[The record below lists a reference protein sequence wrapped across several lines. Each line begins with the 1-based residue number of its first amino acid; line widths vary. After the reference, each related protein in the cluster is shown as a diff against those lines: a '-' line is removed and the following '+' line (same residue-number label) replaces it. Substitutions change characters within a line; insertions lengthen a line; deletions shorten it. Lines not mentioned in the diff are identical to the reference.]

1 MILRREIRR
10 GVRVGGFAVLSG
22 LLGLGL
28 LLFHF
33 LGIARNGLR
42 GRMSLA
48 SRVESEG
55 SDSGEEGDGLEFHGS
70 MSSSEADWLRL
81 RAEALSSERMARI
94 V

>member
-1 MILRREIRR
+1 MP
-10 GVRVGGFAVLSG
+10 
-22 LLGLGL
+22 
-28 LLFHF
+28 
-33 LGIARNGLR
+33 
-42 GRMSLA
+42 LA

-81 RAEALSSERMARI
+81 RAEALSRERMARI